1 MISWRP
7 STSEEQIQ
15 LRHYTHPAP
24 PKPVSATLVLPS
36 DNFSASCR
44 YSDLST
50 KFGSLKKGIVETG
63 IVGALSFSV
72 TWISIAQIEVFDD
85 AELTWFAMIVILYVR
100 VVLLATGA
108 TLLPCA
114 DEVASSIHR

>member
-1 MISWRP
+1 MIYWRL
-7 STSEEQIQ
+7 SISEQLIQ
-15 LRHYTHPAP
+15 LGYYTHPAP

-50 KFGSLKKGIVETG
+50 KFGSLKNGTVETG
-63 IVGALSFSV
+63 IVGILSFSV
-72 TWISIAQIEVFDD
+72 TWISIAQIKVSRYVER
-85 AELTWFAMIVILYVR
+85 TWFAMIVILYVCI
-100 VVLLATGA
+100 VLLATGA

-114 DEVASSIHR
+114 DEVTSSIHC